1 LRFYGFMFEV
11 FCVFGFLFL
20 VVQFSFPWVG
30 AVDEDVVTLG
40 LADAEEALGSAYGAV
55 LDAEE
60 AGANVSGLL
69 DRLNLGGEYLAEA
82 YVWYRLGASE
92 NASRFAGLCREV
104 VGDVRGEAVGL
115 KSEAHGWWVLDVLV
129 RIIWS
134 VGGVIVVVVVGFVVW
149 RVFRKRYLKRVLGS
163 RPEVVSGES

>member
-1 LRFYGFMFEV
+1 MGSCSKFFV
-11 FCVFGFLFL
+11 FSVFLFL

-30 AVDEDVVTLG
+30 AVDEDVVSLG

-92 NASRFAGLCREV
+92 NASRFAGLCVEV
-104 VGDVRGEAVGL
+104 VDGVEGEAVL
-115 KSEAHGWWVLDVLV
+115 LRDEAARLERADLLV
-129 RIIWS
+129 RVFGS
-134 VGGVIVVVVVGFVVW
+134 AVGVVIVVVIGFALW
-149 RVFRKRYLKRVLGS
+149 ELFKRRFNEKVLQS
-163 RPEVVSGES
+163 RPEVNDSES